1 MTTTP
6 LPTATL
12 MPLPTLSPT
21 ATATNTSTPTF
32 TPTPSPS
39 PTPTVTNTP
48 APTATPTNTPTPIP
62 TLPPTP
68 TQQPSGNLTLFTPQ
82 GWESALVV
90 SDKKGVCRSSV
101 KALSDGEIYICWAI
115 TNSGPSPIEGRF
127 QVDMYLDGVVIQRWL
142 GGDMPVRGSI
152 FIDDWSKLLSR
163 VRLQPGKHT
172 LRIVADSTNL
182 IPETNESDNV
192 LERDFIWEPASS
204 STATPVPLR
213 LPDLALYT
221 PDGWD
226 DPIVATSYTGDTVEG
241 PLSLSATTY
250 IRYGIENRGLISAP
264 SDIWVYLYLDDILVD
279 MKVLDGL
286 IADGTVTQPEW
297 TGLFEVTNVT
307 QGDHVLKLVIDPANL
322 VSESDETNN
331 TFEKRFTWSS
341 DAVPPKLSA
350 TPTPG
355 PTPPLPLTLPNLV
368 PGWRF
373 GWDGPIIVSHE
384 EGTFLDAPLT
394 VDRKPFID
402 VVVSNQS
409 IIEAA
414 AFTVDLYFDG
424 EKVNTFEFPGVTES
438 GVVRWW
444 EDWDGLP
451 DSSQITEGVHTLRM
465 VIDPSNAVEEANEND
480 NIYEKSFVW
489 GKGQAVEPAP
499 IAYSDEDLKLMLADL
514 KPLLDIQEPA
524 LSIDFDHSDAILNV
538 AEAGYYLM
546 TGTSLKDERV
556 DISLLN
562 RSGYLTWVDGDFEET
577 FAISDE
583 LEFALLLANR
593 ERIRTQALGFKTRR
607 FGKVAVVVDAERRVA
622 DVIDSLAH
630 ELGHM
635 RQDFLN
641 PGQTEAE
648 QLHFLNAIQEA
659 QAQQFQRAFWLALEE
674 FSGLSLLAYPD
685 YAGFHTVI
693 DHRLDSWVRDA
704 QRNEH
709 SLGYLLQWLAV
720 LDDPELIG
728 LRDELAANGELSA
741 ASALELYDYFVSLSP
756 ESIQAYVA
764 GRVRVLSS
772 RLSTIGAIS
781 KSRL

>member
-1 MTTTP
+1 MD
-6 LPTATL
+6 L
-12 MPLPTLSPT
+12 
-21 ATATNTSTPTF
+21 
-32 TPTPSPS
+32 
-39 PTPTVTNTP
+39 
-48 APTATPTNTPTPIP
+48 
-62 TLPPTP
+62 
-68 TQQPSGNLTLFTPQ
+68 
-82 GWESALVV
+82 
-90 SDKKGVCRSSV
+90 
-101 KALSDGEIYICWAI
+101 
-115 TNSGPSPIEGRF
+115 
-127 QVDMYLDGVVIQRWL
+127 YLDGVVIQRWL
-142 GGDMPVRGSI
+142 GGDMPVRGFI
-152 FIDDWSKLLSR
+152 FIDDWSKLLLR

-182 IPETNESDNV
+182 VPETNESDNV
-192 LERDFIWEPASS
+192 FERDFIWEPASS
-204 STATPVPLR
+204 TATPIASR
-213 LPDLALYT
+213 LPDLAPFA

-226 DPIVATSYTGDTVEG
+226 APIIATSYSGDIVEG

-250 IRYGIENRGLISAP
+250 IRYSIENRGLTSAP

-279 MKVLDGL
+279 RKVLDGL

-297 TGLFEVTNVT
+297 TGLFEATNVT
-307 QGDHVLKLVIDPANL
+307 EGDHVLRLVIDPTDL

-331 TFEKRFTWSS
+331 TFEKRFTWSA
-341 DAVPPKLSA
+341 DAVPSKLAA

-373 GWDGPIIVSHE
+373 GWDSPIIVSHE
-384 EGTFLDAPLT
+384 AGTFLDDPLT
-394 VDRKPFID
+394 VNETPFID
-402 VVVSNQS
+402 VMVRNQS

-414 AFTVDLYFDG
+414 AFTVDLYFDS
-424 EKVNTFEFPGVTES
+424 EKVNTFTFPGVFQP
-438 GVVRWW
+438 GVIKWRK
-444 EDWDGLP
+444 DWSGLP
-451 DSSQITEGVHTLRM
+451 DMLQITEGVHTLRM

-499 IAYSDEDLKLMLADL
+499 ITYSDEDLKQMLGGL
-514 KPLLDIQEPA
+514 KTLLDVQGPA
-524 LSIDFDHSDAILNV
+524 LSSDGVDYANAVLDV
-538 AEAGYYLM
+538 AEVGYYLM
-546 TGTSLKDERV
+546 TGTSLKDERAN
-556 DISLLN
+556 ISLLN
-562 RSGYLTWVDGDFEET
+562 RSDYLAWVDDDFEED
-577 FAISDE
+577 FATSDE
-583 LEFALLLANR
+583 SKYTSLLANR
-593 ERIRTQALGFKTRR
+593 ERIRTKALGFKTRR

-641 PGQTEAE
+641 PGQSDAE

-659 QAQQFQRAFWLALEE
+659 QAQEFQRAFWLTLEE

-685 YAGFHTVI
+685 YAGFRTVI
-693 DHRLDSWVRDA
+693 DHRLDFWVRDA

-764 GRVRVLSS
+764 ERVKVLAS

-781 KSRL
+781 KSRLVSGLPIDDEGVSDLSFAGLLMP